1 MTINKICK
9 PTEGVQNG
17 HYIFLNLK
25 YFVQMKKTI
34 LLISLFLTS
43 FINAQT
49 IGLQLFA
56 NGLSSPVDIAHPAND
71 ARLFVVEKSGKIKIV
86 NPNGTVNA
94 TPFIT
99 ITGISTGAEQGLL
112 GLAFHP
118 NYATNGLF
126 FVNYTNTAGD
136 TVIARY
142 GVSSDPN
149 IANPTGTILMII
161 DQPFSNHNGG
171 CLRFGPDGYLYIGMG
186 DGGSGGDPNGYAQ
199 NTTVDTSFPSRV
211 FLGKMLRINV
221 DSITGFLNYG
231 IPPTNPYAGQAG
243 IEEIWAKGLRN
254 PWKFS
259 FNRLNGDLWIAD
271 VGQNIIEEVNKIES
285 PLPNT
290 GLNFGWNCYEGNASY
305 SSSGSC
311 PLYAATVAPVSVY
324 SHTSSRCSIT
334 GGYFYTGTAYPNFSG
349 KYIFADYCTA
359 EIAWLDNTGNITWA
373 YDASGV
379 ITTFGEDK
387 DGELYICNSTS
398 IYKIIDTSLDVETF
412 NNQSVK
418 VFPNPAK
425 NLVNITCTNNT
436 LQSITIT
443 DLLGKKV
450 FFETVEPK
458 LEYSINVSNLQKGI
472 YFLEAENTI
481 GKIVKTKLIIE

>member
-1 MTINKICK
+1 MIAFFVSNNLIVKFLFLTLQENQ
-9 PTEGVQNG
+9 PT
-17 HYIFLNLK
+17 
-25 YFVQMKKTI
+25 MKKT
-34 LLISLFLTS
+34 LLSFSLLLCSVSQSQTLNLQS
-43 FINAQT
+43 FAT
-49 IGLQLFA
+49 GF
-56 NGLSSPVDIAHPAND
+56 SSPVEITHAPND
-71 ARLFVVEKSGKIKIV
+71 SRLFVVQKGGLIRIV
-86 NPNGTVNA
+86 NTNGTVNS
-94 TPFIT
+94 TPFLT
-99 ITGISTGAEQGLL
+99 VSGLSGGSEQGLL

-126 FVNYTNTAGD
+126 FINYTNTAGD

-142 GVSSDPN
+142 SVSSTNPDV
-149 IANPTGTILMII
+149 ANPTGTILMTI
-161 DQPFSNHNGG
+161 DQPYSNHNGG
-171 CLRFGPDGYLYIGMG
+171 TLKFGPDGYLYIGMG
-186 DGGSGGDPNGYAQ
+186 DGGSADDPQGYAQ
-199 NTTVDTSFPSRV
+199 NMTVNPSFPSRI
-211 FLGKMLRINV
+211 FLGKMLRIDVN
-221 DSITGFLNYG
+221 SGTLYG
-231 IPPTNPYAGQAG
+231 IPPTNPYIGQAG
-243 IEEIWAKGLRN
+243 IEEILARGLRN

-285 PLPNT
+285 PLSNS

-324 SHTSSRCSIT
+324 SHNSSRCSIT

-359 EIAWLDNTGNITWA
+359 EIAWIDNTGNITWA

-412 NNQSVK
+412 DNQSVK

-425 NLVNITCTNNT
+425 NLVNITCANNP

-472 YFLEAENTI
+472 YFLEAENTT